1 MKKNFLLLLALV
13 GLTFVSCKKEVTV
26 TPSSTSN
33 SDTVTNQNVAEDV
46 QKNSVKFTDL
56 PVKALETIN
65 SHYSQD
71 NIASYEVKTI
81 PVIGKSYEV
90 KFSDGAEIDFDSN
103 GVWHEWKD
111 AKGLPKGIL
120 PDNIKTYLSKNYAST
135 FATAIDKEDKKIKI
149 DLASDIDLEF
159 DATGNFVRVD

>member
-1 MKKNFLLLLALV
+1 MKKNFLLLLALSS
-13 GLTFVSCKKEVTV
+13 LTFVSCKKEVTV
-26 TPSSTSN
+26 TPTATQTADSL
-33 SDTVTNQNVAEDV
+33 NQNA
-46 QKNSVKFTDL
+46 QKNNVNFTDL

-90 KFSDGAEIDFDSN
+90 KFNDGAEIDFDSD

-111 AKGLPKGIL
+111 AKGLPKEVL
-120 PDNIKTYLSKNYAST
+120 PEAIKTYLSKNYAST
-135 FATAIDKEDKKIKI
+135 FATAIDKEKDKIKI

-159 DATGNFVRVD
+159 DTNGNFVRIDD

>member
-1 MKKNFLLLLALV
+1 MKKNFLLLLALSS
-13 GLTFVSCKKEVTV
+13 LTFVSCKKEVTV
-26 TPSSTSN
+26 TPTATQTADSL
-33 SDTVTNQNVAEDV
+33 NQTA
-46 QKNSVKFTDL
+46 QKNNVNFTDL

-81 PVIGKSYEV
+81 PVIGKSFEV
-90 KFSDGAEIDFDSN
+90 KFNDGAEIDFDSD

-111 AKGLPKGIL
+111 AKGLPKGVL
-120 PDNIKTYLSKNYAST
+120 PENIKTYLSKNYAST

-159 DATGNFVRVD
+159 DANGNFVRIDN

>member
-1 MKKNFLLLLALV
+1 MKKNFLLLLALSS
-13 GLTFVSCKKEVTV
+13 LTFVSCKKEVTI
-26 TPSSTSN
+26 TPTATQTADSL
-33 SDTVTNQNVAEDV
+33 NQNA
-46 QKNSVKFTDL
+46 QKNNVNFTDL

-81 PVIGKSYEV
+81 PVIGKSFEV
-90 KFSDGAEIDFDSN
+90 KFNDGAEIDFDSD

-111 AKGLPKGIL
+111 AKGLPKEVL
-120 PDNIKTYLSKNYAST
+120 PEAIKTYLSKNYAST
-135 FATAIDKEDKKIKI
+135 FATAIDKEKDKIKI

-159 DATGNFVRVD
+159 DTNGNFVRIDD

>member
-1 MKKNFLLLLALV
+1 MKKNFLLLLALG

-26 TPSSTSN
+26 TPSSTN
-33 SDTVTNQNVAEDV
+33 SDTVTNQNTAEDV
-46 QKNSVKFTDL
+46 QKNNVNFTDL

-65 SHYSQD
+65 SHYNQD

-90 KFSDGAEIDFDSN
+90 KFNDGAEIDFNSD

-111 AKGLPKGIL
+111 GKGLPKGVV
-120 PDNIKTYLSKNYAST
+120 PDNIKTYLAKNYAST
-135 FATAIDKEDKKIKI
+135 FATSIDKEDKKIKI
-149 DLASDIDLEF
+149 NLASDIDLEF
-159 DATGNFVRVD
+159 DGDGNFVRID